1 MPDRQRLT
9 LARRARALGSRP
21 AFSIRSC
28 VKRICS
34 APPTTFISSRDVL
47 IASALRPQASALVL
61 IDVRTLLCS
70 SVPSGI
76 ASAATGTNR
85 GVGVF
90 MGSILGAQ
98 PGAVHVQKSE
108 TET

>member
-1 MPDRQRLT
+1 MPELQRLT
-9 LARRARALGSRP
+9 FARRARALGSRP
-21 AFSIRSC
+21 AFSMRSC
-28 VKRICS
+28 AKRTCS

-47 IASALRPQASALVL
+47 MVSALRPQGSVFVLSA
-61 IDVRTLLCS
+61 VRTLLCS

-76 ASAATGTNR
+76 ASAATGVKR

-98 PGAVHVQKSE
+98 PGAVYVQLQE
-108 TET
+108 TRT